1 METKLIIDSYKYE
14 SKNQI
19 EILIKLIVKKINI
32 FMLKI

>member
-1 METKLIIDSYKYE
+1 METKFIIYSYKYE